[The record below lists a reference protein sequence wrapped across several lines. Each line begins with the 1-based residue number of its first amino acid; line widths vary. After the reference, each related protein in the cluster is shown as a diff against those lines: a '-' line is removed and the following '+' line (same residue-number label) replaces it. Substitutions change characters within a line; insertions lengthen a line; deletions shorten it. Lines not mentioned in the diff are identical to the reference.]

1 MAAEINS
8 KKIAKLRVILDTE
21 QDVYRDIEIYTDST
35 LLHFHN
41 AILDSFGWA
50 SGEMASLVIGLVFFA
65 MGIGL
70 FFYGRRMLKKTK
82 DIGYLALAG
91 MFFLEQNANACATCF
106 GESDAP
112 MADGMN
118 AGIFT
123 LLIVVGGTLTGIA
136 GFFIFIIRRSMRLA
150 SVEFEDES
158 PTV

>member
-1 MAAEINS
+1 MSLKAFHFVFV
-8 KKIAKLRVILDTE
+8 IASILLGLGVGGWGVQE
-21 QDVYRDIEIYTDST
+21 YRA
-35 LLHFHN
+35 H
-41 AILDSFGWA
+41 
-50 SGEMASLVIGLVFFA
+50 GEGGPLVIGIIFFA

-91 MFFLEQNANACATCF
+91 LFLLEQNAGACAACF

-123 LLIVVGGTLTGIA
+123 LLIVVGGTLAGIA
-136 GFFIFIIRRSMRLA
+136 GFFIYIIRRGARMSSL
-150 SVEFEDES
+150 ELEGES
-158 PTV
+158 PTI

>member
-1 MAAEINS
+1 MSLKAFHFVFV
-8 KKIAKLRVILDTE
+8 IASILLGLGVGGWGVQE
-21 QDVYRDIEIYTDST
+21 YRA
-35 LLHFHN
+35 H
-41 AILDSFGWA
+41 
-50 SGEMASLVIGLVFFA
+50 GEAGPLVIGIIFFA

-91 MFFLEQNANACATCF
+91 LFLLEQNAEACAACF

-123 LLIVVGGTLTGIA
+123 LLIVVGGTLAGIA
-136 GFFIFIIRRSMRLA
+136 GFFIYIIRRGARMSSL
-150 SVEFEDES
+150 ELEGES
-158 PTV
+158 PTI